1 MTGSP
6 DTPIRGLSTARPA
19 LSKGVGAR
27 TGQRAA
33 GRPLAHLKQPCGDK
47 ETART
52 GAAIHSR
59 KPALT
64 TWTAESR
71 KIRADNS
78 WPFICTGLY
87 HPSATN
93 RQSVCAIDDL
103 LRDDAHFLTNL

>member
-1 MTGSP
+1 VTGSP
-6 DTPIRGLSTARPA
+6 DTPMRGLSTARPA

-59 KPALT
+59 K
-64 TWTAESR
+64 E
-71 KIRADNS
+71 I
-78 WPFICTGLY
+78 
-87 HPSATN
+87 PSTDHVDG
-93 RQSVCAIDDL
+93 RIEED
-103 LRDDAHFLTNL
+103 